1 MEKLQATNEGTCG
14 TSDLT
19 VGLCEM
25 VIIETPTFD
34 CLWECSEC
42 KTLHKPTKKFY
53 KSTTC
58 SKCGSKIN
66 NWIGED
72 DSDDA

>member
-1 MEKLQATNEGTCG
+1 MENAPKVEGTSSG
-14 TSDLT
+14 TSALSA
-19 VGLCEM
+19 GLCDM

-66 NWIGED
+66 TWVGED
-72 DSDDA
+72 DFDDV